1 MLGYHISQIE
11 LMKHMHK
18 MDDFFGFVLEGNRNY
33 GKMAGVEYA
42 EVYWQHLGGGFQK
55 EPQIQNDLTEF
66 LINKNVLTMN
76 LKEEKYNKY
85 ALVREMMETP
95 EIIRSF
101 DPGIAAKFTETIKS
115 HKGLLL
121 TGEGSSRIFPAKR
134 VIYSSLKKG
143 FTQPVLSEGCTQA
156 EEYNLNDYSVFAA
169 SNSGQTK
176 EVIRLATSLKKK
188 KHTAVFGLTANRN
201 TKLEEIANS
210 THVLK
215 CGKEEAVA
223 ATKSVV
229 EQGLF
234 YDSLLRKLGGE
245 KMEGLNELSEK
256 TEKALTI
263 KVEAGLTEMLR
274 KASIIYFAGRNNGVA
289 EELALKTNE
298 ITRKKSA
305 YLEGTF
311 AVHGIEEVMD
321 KSEVVIWIEPF
332 SEEEEKFNE
341 CLVKGVGMNIIA
353 ISSKKTMFPTII
365 IPDGGQY
372 AEYVQLAAGWNLLV
386 ENRDIARD

>member
-1 MLGYHISQIE
+1 
-11 LMKHMHK
+11 
-18 MDDFFGFVLEGNRNY
+18 
-33 GKMAGVEYA
+33 
-42 EVYWQHLGGGFQK
+42 
-55 EPQIQNDLTEF
+55 
-66 LINKNVLTMN
+66 MN

-101 DPGIAAKFTETIKS
+101 DPMAVAKFARSVKS
-115 HKGLLL
+115 CKGLFL

-134 VIYSSLKKG
+134 AIYSSLKKD
-143 FTQPVLSEGCTQA
+143 FTLPVVTEGCTQA
-156 EEYNLNDYSVFAA
+156 EEYNLNDYAVFAA

-176 EVIRLATSLKKK
+176 EVIRLTTSLKKQ
-188 KHTAVFGLTANRN
+188 KHMAVFGLTANPK
-201 TKLEEIANS
+201 TKLEEIAAT

-215 CGKEEAVA
+215 CGKENAVA
-223 ATKSVV
+223 ATKSVI

-234 YDSLLRKLGGE
+234 YDSLLRMVDGE
-245 KMEGLNELSEK
+245 RMEGMKDLSEK
-256 TEKALTI
+256 TEQALTI
-263 KVEAGLTEMLR
+263 KIDAGITEIIR
-274 KASIIYFAGRNNGVA
+274 KASVIYFAGRNNGVA

-305 YLEGTF
+305 FLEGTF

-321 KSEVVIWIEPF
+321 KSEVLIWIEPF
-332 SEEEEKFNE
+332 SAEQEKFSE

-353 ISSKKTMFPTII
+353 VSSHKTIFPTII

-372 AEYVQLAAGWNLLV
+372 AEYIQLAAGWNILV
-386 ENRDIARD
+386 ETGISLGIDLDKPTRARKVGNEYIPE